1 MNLIYKDT
9 ILHYISN
16 LFLEHF
22 SPSPGW
28 GRGRGA
34 MLAGVG
40 LLVCL
45 SVNARRIIGRVVDSG
60 FRVLPGA
67 TVELLSVK
75 DSSVIRSTVMKEVT
89 EWGWKHYQY
98 SIDVDN
104 NTTYLLRAS
113 MIGFKT
119 QYKKVSV
126 KMADKVA
133 EQYIEDIVLD
143 DDSKTLSEVVVKAT
157 KIKMVMK
164 GDTIV
169 YDATAFNLS
178 EGSMLDALIRQLP
191 GATLDDKG
199 VIKVNGRT
207 VSSLLVDGR
216 DFFSGDAKK
225 ALENLPAYTVDK
237 VKVYDKAGRESR
249 FNERNM
255 GDKQLVLDVN
265 LKKQY
270 KNGLIT
276 NVDVAGGTQD
286 RYSARLFSMLYSKRN
301 RLTLTGNMNN
311 VNNNE
316 VPGEGDTTGG
326 MPETGGGRT
335 AKKQLGLSYHAEG
348 KSEDDYF
355 DTSNNYSYTDNE
367 TVTKTNS
374 QTFLT
379 GGDYYNLSRVIT
391 RTKNYSW
398 STDNSFGMRSKKSM
412 FWGNVGAS
420 YTKNEGLGSSI
431 SGRFSEKPWGMSAL
445 GSIFSKDA
453 DRNLTRILI
462 NRVRNDN
469 HYKGHSTNYN
479 GSYRQYIRFGET
491 GQPWQGDNI
500 ALSASGN
507 YTSSTNN
514 RFALNRIDYLT
525 TGSNDYRDQYSELPN
540 KDYNYQAG
548 AEYTH
553 FILSD
558 TTGVRT
564 FFIRPEY
571 SYQQSYSSQ
580 DYSLYRLDQLADYD
594 STTIGV
600 LPSTRAALLSV
611 EDGSN
616 SYWSR
621 QMTRDHNAN
630 LVINYNSGD
639 GIQRPQYNAIIRLNT
654 DFRHESLDYFRQKAY
669 AKSRSSALFS
679 PYARLSYSFN
689 DSTGYVRTEINY
701 QSSETLPSL
710 ESQLDIRDDANPL
723 AITVGNPNIK
733 NARTH
738 TVNLLWAKVGINS
751 QRYLSFGGSW
761 NVTQNALATA
771 MLYNKE
777 TGVTTTQQQNVNGN
791 WSVTIN
797 QDYGQPLDKRRQLTI
812 SSHSYE
818 KYSNSVDLTTVEG
831 TESTRSDVHNWTF
844 QWIPGVRYQLSDKL
858 RLELSSTLAYTRA
871 TSNRSDFTTVSAWD
885 YYFSLRGNVK
895 LPLHFELSTDLTN
908 YNRSGYNDDQMNT
921 SQWVWN
927 ARLTKSLLKNKLTFA
942 LDAFDILNQL
952 KSTVFLLNS
961 QGRTEEWTN
970 SLPRY
975 AMLHIAYKFTLGAK
989 KE

>member
-1 MNLIYKDT
+1 MKKA
-9 ILHYISN
+9 
-16 LFLEHF
+16 LFLF
-22 SPSPGW
+22 
-28 GRGRGA
+28 
-34 MLAGVG
+34 LI
-40 LLVCL
+40 LLL
-45 SVNARRIIGRVVDSG
+45 SVPVTARRIIGRVVDSG
-60 FRVLPGA
+60 GRDLPGA
-67 TVELLSVK
+67 TVELLSAK
-75 DSSVIRSTVMKEVT
+75 DSNVIRSTVMKEVT
-89 EWGWKHYQY
+89 DWGWKHYQY

-133 EQYIEDIVLD
+133 EQYIDDISLEE
-143 DDSKTLSEVVVKAT
+143 DSKTLSEIVVKAT

-270 KNGLIT
+270 KNGNIT
-276 NVDVAGGTQD
+276 NVDIAGGTHN
-286 RYSARLFSMLYSKRN
+286 RYSARLFSMLYSKHN
-301 RLTLTGNMNN
+301 RVTLTGNMNN

-316 VPGEGDTTGG
+316 VPGEGDATGG
-326 MPETGGGRT
+326 MPETGGGLT
-335 AKKQLGLSYHAEG
+335 AKKQIGLNYHTEG
-348 KSEDDYF
+348 KTEDDYF
-355 DTSNNYSYTDNE
+355 DTSNSYSYTDNE

-379 GGDYYNLSRVIT
+379 GGDYYNLNRNST

-398 STDNSFGMRSKKSM
+398 STNNSFGMKHKKSM

-420 YTKNEGLGSSI
+420 YTKNEGFGNSI
-431 SGRFSEKPWGMSAL
+431 SGRFSEKPWGMSVL
-445 GSIFSKDA
+445 DSIFSPDA
-453 DRNLTRILI
+453 DRNLTSMLI

-479 GSYRQYIRFGET
+479 GSYRQYIRFGEG

-507 YTSSTNN
+507 YASSTNN
-514 RFALNRIDYLT
+514 RFALNRIDYIT
-525 TGSNDYRDQYSELPN
+525 TGSNDYRDQYSESPN
-540 KDYNYQAG
+540 KNYSYQVG

-553 FILSD
+553 FLLSD

-571 SYQQSYSSQ
+571 NYQQSYTSQ
-580 DYSLYRLDQLADYD
+580 DYGLYRLDQLADYD
-594 STTIGV
+594 STSYNIGV
-600 LPSTRAALLSV
+600 LPSTREALLSV
-611 EDGSN
+611 RDNSN
-616 SYWSR
+616 SYRSR
-621 QMTRDHNAN
+621 LLTRDHNAN

-639 GIQRPQYNAIIRLNT
+639 CVQRPEYSAEIRLSTN
-654 DFRHESLDYFRQKAY
+654 FRHESLDYFRQKAY
-669 AKSRSSALFS
+669 NKARSSVLFS
-679 PYARLSYSFN
+679 PFARFSYSFN
-689 DSTGYVRTEINY
+689 DSTGYVRAEINY
-701 QSSETLPSL
+701 QSSESLPSL
-710 ESQLDIRDDANPL
+710 ESQLDIRDDSNPL
-723 AITVGNPNIK
+723 AVTIGNPNLK

-738 TVNLLWAKVGINS
+738 NINVNWAKVSMTQQAIFFSVGYNI
-751 QRYLSFGGSW
+751 
-761 NVTQNALATA
+761 TQNAIATA
-771 MLYNKE
+771 MLYDKA
-777 TGVTTTQQQNVNGN
+777 TGVTTTRQQNVNGN
-791 WSVTIN
+791 WSTFIGSDF
-797 QDYGQPLDKRRQLTI
+797 QQPLDKKQRFILGCHG
-812 SSHSYE
+812 SVSYN
-818 KYSNSVDLTTVEG
+818 NSVDLTTVEG
-831 TESTRSDVHNWTF
+831 TANTRSDVHNWTVN
-844 QWIPGVRYQLSDKL
+844 WMTGLTYQLGDKI
-858 RLELSSTLAYTRA
+858 RIGFRPSGACTRA
-871 TSNRSDFTTVSAWD
+871 TSNRADFTKVSAWD
-885 YYFSLRGNVK
+885 YNFALNGNVK
-895 LPLHFELSTDLTN
+895 LPWHLEFSSDLTN
-908 YNRSGYNDDQMNT
+908 YNRSGYNDDQMNV

-927 ARLTKSLLKNKLTFA
+927 ARLTRKFMKDRLSLS
-942 LDAFDILNQL
+942 LDAFDILDQL
-952 KSTVFLLNS
+952 KSTTFTLNS

-975 AMLHIAYKFTLGAK
+975 AMLHIAYKFTVGAK